1 MAAIILIAGCG
12 KKISSPSSSDPTK
25 PATKI
30 VKQQIVIKI
39 ASDKTLL
46 VADTPC
52 LQNEL
57 VARIT
62 QLVTNQSAE
71 VVIRA
76 NNADDDQVKAI
87 ADACKKAGVRVIHY
101 ALIRF

>member
-1 MAAIILIAGCG
+1 MVATIFITGCG
-12 KKISSPSSSDPTK
+12 KQSTSSRTSDTTR
-25 PATKI
+25 PATQI

-39 ASDKTLL
+39 APDKTLL
-46 VADTPC
+46 VADKPC

-57 VARIT
+57 VARVT
-62 QLVTNQSAE
+62 QLVTNQNAE

-87 ADACKKAGVRVIHY
+87 AVACKKSGVRVIHY
-101 ALIRF
+101 DLIKY